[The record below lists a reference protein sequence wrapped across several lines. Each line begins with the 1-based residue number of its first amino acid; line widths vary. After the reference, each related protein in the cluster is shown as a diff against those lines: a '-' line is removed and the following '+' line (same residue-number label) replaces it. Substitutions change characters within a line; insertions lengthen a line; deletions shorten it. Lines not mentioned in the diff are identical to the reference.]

1 MAPSRYRQAALK
13 AVKMLESPAS
23 AVGECKAKCQGCQ
36 SRKPMT
42 TFETK
47 VAIAVAEDLPQWQK
61 LNVVAFLTS
70 GVLSN
75 DSTATGEDYRDASDT
90 TYLPLCI
97 QPIVILKANRE
108 KLATFLSRANSRGVR
123 AAIYIQ
129 DMFETGHD
137 AANRATVANYASDD
151 LPLVG
156 LGLRAG
162 RRDVDKILKGAKLH
176 D

>member
-1 MAPSRYRQAALK
+1 M
-13 AVKMLESPAS
+13 EF
-23 AVGECKAKCQGCQ
+23 
-36 SRKPMT
+36 T
-42 TFETK
+42 TK
-47 VAIAVAEDLPQWQK
+47 VAIVVADDLPQWQK

-70 GVLSN
+70 GVLS
-75 DSTATGEDYRDASDT
+75 DDDASLGDDYRDASDT

-97 QPIVILKANRE
+97 QPIVILKATRE
-108 KLATFLSRANSRGVR
+108 KLQTFLNRANGRGIR
-123 AAIYIQ
+123 PAIYIQ

-137 AANRATVANYASDD
+137 AANRETVARYPTGE

>member
-1 MAPSRYRQAALK
+1 MEFA
-13 AVKMLESPAS
+13 
-23 AVGECKAKCQGCQ
+23 
-36 SRKPMT
+36 
-42 TFETK
+42 TK
-47 VAIAVAEDLPQWQK
+47 FAIVVAEDLPQWQK

-70 GVLSN
+70 GVLSA
-75 DSTATGEDYRDASDT
+75 DGTPVGEDYRDASET

-97 QPIVILKANRE
+97 QPIVILEATRE
-108 KLATFLSRANSRGVR
+108 KLTTFLSRANSRGVR
-123 AAIYIQ
+123 PAIYIQ

-137 AANRATVANYASDD
+137 AANRSTVAKYPSVD

-156 LGLRAG
+156 LGICAE

>member
-1 MAPSRYRQAALK
+1 
-13 AVKMLESPAS
+13 
-23 AVGECKAKCQGCQ
+23 
-36 SRKPMT
+36 MT
-42 TFETK
+42 GFETK
-47 VAIAVAEDLPQWQK
+47 IAIAVADDLPQWQK

-75 DSTATGEDYRDASDT
+75 DSTATGEDYRDASNAV
-90 TYLPLCI
+90 YSPLCI

-108 KLATFLSRANSRGVR
+108 KLTTFLNRANGRGIR
-123 AAIYIQ
+123 TAIYIQ
-129 DMFETGHD
+129 DMFDTGHD
-137 AANRATVANYASDD
+137 AANRATVAKYASDA

-162 RRDVDKILKGAKLH
+162 RREVDKILKGAKLH

>member
-1 MAPSRYRQAALK
+1 M
-13 AVKMLESPAS
+13 EF
-23 AVGECKAKCQGCQ
+23 
-36 SRKPMT
+36 T
-42 TFETK
+42 TK
-47 VAIAVAEDLPQWQK
+47 IAIVVADDLPQWQK

-70 GVLSN
+70 GVLS
-75 DSTATGEDYRDASDT
+75 DDATTVGEDYRDGSGT

-97 QPIVILKANRE
+97 QPIVILKATRE
-108 KLATFLSRANSRGVR
+108 RLKTFLLRASSRDVR
-123 AAIYIQ
+123 PAIYIQ

-137 AANRATVANYASDD
+137 ADNRATVAKYPTAE

-156 LGLRAG
+156 LGLRAE